1 MLTVFSRCF
10 SMLVR
15 EKIVY
20 ASRGVSGTLNKR
32 MCGKIVN
39 AHVFKMAGKI
49 THFFS
54 SKSGKESQD
63 KEPSNGIQPPA
74 KKVCSNSTASK
85 VYDGTLRVRKFLPKW
100 ENDFPWIQ
108 FTEGKMFCKYCL
120 EVSEH
125 ADKNSSFYKG
135 SDKFRIGVI
144 RAHNKS
150 KQHFRCA
157 DVYRARRN
165 PQNPIQQGLRN
176 MECAVQEKLIKL
188 FNTAYFVAKEEMPFS
203 SFKGLCGLQIKN
215 DVELGK
221 TYLNDHACKNF
232 IESSA
237 EILKADLSGKL
248 NNASPR
254 FFSAMAD
261 GSTDSGVVEQEL
273 LFVRFLDNGLPV
285 NRFLTVQSV
294 KHADADGIL
303 HAIGNGFN
311 YASVVNWKDGLV
323 GFGSDGASVMMGR
336 QNGVLKKIKDDV
348 PHLIEMHCV
357 AHRLELAILD
367 AFKGESILTELKD
380 LLQGIYKHY
389 HYSPKALRE
398 LNELAQVL
406 ELSVLKPVSVLDTR
420 WTPHLHR
427 ALKVFL
433 ENFTVIYTHFENT
446 AARGDGASA
455 AMQGRARKT
464 TKQMSD
470 FKQVLF
476 MHFMLDT
483 LDVVSRLSLV
493 MQKDAVTLAE
503 VKDSIERTSLSIQAM
518 VARPGAKLSQFLEV
532 VANGNQFK
540 GVELN
545 RQDGDIATFNLIKQ
559 RVIGSMVAY
568 LNSRFANVST
578 NDVIAAFDIFNTS
591 LWPDSDDEL
600 ALYGEQEL
608 NTLVGHFKLLLE
620 RNDFD
625 SELVNQEW
633 QELKVCIKRNH
644 SQLKML
650 PMWQR
655 IFAEYT
661 ERFPNILMLVE
672 IMLVLPLATACCE
685 RGFST
690 LKRIKSDWRSRLG
703 TETLDHLMRISI
715 DGPDLESYN
724 AARALQHW
732 WDKGERQRRPEFQLQ
747 RK

>member
-1 MLTVFSRCF
+1 
-10 SMLVR
+10 
-15 EKIVY
+15 
-20 ASRGVSGTLNKR
+20 
-32 MCGKIVN
+32 
-39 AHVFKMAGKI
+39 
-49 THFFS
+49 
-54 SKSGKESQD
+54 
-63 KEPSNGIQPPA
+63 
-74 KKVCSNSTASK
+74 
-85 VYDGTLRVRKFLPKW
+85 
-100 ENDFPWIQ
+100 
-108 FTEGKMFCKYCL
+108 
-120 EVSEH
+120 
-125 ADKNSSFYKG
+125 
-135 SDKFRIGVI
+135 
-144 RAHNKS
+144 
-150 KQHFRCA
+150 
-157 DVYRARRN
+157 
-165 PQNPIQQGLRN
+165 
-176 MECAVQEKLIKL
+176 
-188 FNTAYFVAKEEMPFS
+188 
-203 SFKGLCGLQIKN
+203 
-215 DVELGK
+215 
-221 TYLNDHACKNF
+221 
-232 IESSA
+232 
-237 EILKADLSGKL
+237 
-248 NNASPR
+248 
-254 FFSAMAD
+254 
-261 GSTDSGVVEQEL
+261 
-273 LFVRFLDNGLPV
+273 
-285 NRFLTVQSV
+285 
-294 KHADADGIL
+294 
-303 HAIGNGFN
+303 
-311 YASVVNWKDGLV
+311 
-323 GFGSDGASVMMGR
+323 
-336 QNGVLKKIKDDV
+336 
-348 PHLIEMHCV
+348 
-357 AHRLELAILD
+357 
-367 AFKGESILTELKD
+367 
-380 LLQGIYKHY
+380 
-389 HYSPKALRE
+389 
-398 LNELAQVL
+398 
-406 ELSVLKPVSVLDTR
+406 
-420 WTPHLHR
+420 
-427 ALKVFL
+427 
-433 ENFTVIYTHFENT
+433 
-446 AARGDGASA
+446 
-455 AMQGRARKT
+455 MQGRARKT

-568 LNSRFANVST
+568 LNTRFANVST

-685 RGFST
+685 HGFST

-732 WDKGERQRRPEFQLQ
+732 WDKGERQRPEFQLQ

>member
-1 MLTVFSRCF
+1 MRTR
-10 SMLVR
+10 
-15 EKIVY
+15 
-20 ASRGVSGTLNKR
+20 
-32 MCGKIVN
+32 
-39 AHVFKMAGKI
+39 
-49 THFFS
+49 
-54 SKSGKESQD
+54 
-63 KEPSNGIQPPA
+63 
-74 KKVCSNSTASK
+74 TALSI
-85 VYDGTLRVRKFLPKW
+85 RVRISSELVLFVLITKASSTFDALT
-100 ENDFPWIQ
+100 
-108 FTEGKMFCKYCL
+108 FT
-120 EVSEH
+120 
-125 ADKNSSFYKG
+125 
-135 SDKFRIGVI
+135 
-144 RAHNKS
+144 
-150 KQHFRCA
+150 Q
-157 DVYRARRN
+157 VYRARRN
-165 PQNPIQQGLRN
+165 PQNPIEQGLRN

-221 TYLNDHACKNF
+221 TYFNDHACKNF

-237 EILKADLSGKL
+237 EILKADLSEKL

-273 LFVRFLDNGLPV
+273 LFVRFLYNGLPV

-406 ELSVLKPVSVLDTR
+406 ELSVLKPVSVLGTR

-433 ENFTVIYTHFENT
+433 QNFTVIYTHFENT

-568 LNSRFANVST
+568 LNTRFANVST

-591 LWPDSDDEL
+591 LWPDSDEEL

-625 SELVNQEW
+625 SEL
-633 QELKVCIKRNH
+633 LIKNGKNSKFVSR
-644 SQLKML
+644 
-650 PMWQR
+650 
-655 IFAEYT
+655 
-661 ERFPNILMLVE
+661 E
-672 IMLVLPLATACCE
+672 IIA
-685 RGFST
+685 
-690 LKRIKSDWRSRLG
+690 
-703 TETLDHLMRISI
+703 
-715 DGPDLESYN
+715 N
-724 AARALQHW
+724 
-732 WDKGERQRRPEFQLQ
+732 
-747 RK
+747 

>member
-1 MLTVFSRCF
+1 MHR
-10 SMLVR
+10 
-15 EKIVY
+15 KI
-20 ASRGVSGTLNKR
+20 L
-32 MCGKIVN
+32 N

-49 THFFS
+49 TRFFS
-54 SKSGKESQD
+54 SKSDKEPQRD
-63 KEPSNGIQPPA
+63 KEPSDNLQPPA
-74 KKVCSNSTASK
+74 KKVCSNLTASK
-85 VYDGTLRVRKFLPKW
+85 KYDSTSRVRKFLPKW
-100 ENDFPWIQ
+100 EKDFPWIQ
-108 FTEGKMFCKYCL
+108 FAGGKMYCKYCL
-120 EVSEH
+120 EVNEH

-135 SDKFRIGVI
+135 SDNFRIGVI

-150 KQHFRCA
+150 KQHLRCA
-157 DVYRARRN
+157 DVYRSKRN
-165 PQNPIQQGLRN
+165 PQNPIEQGLRN
-176 MECAVQEKLIKL
+176 MESAVQGKLMKL
-188 FNTAYFVAKEEMPFS
+188 FNKAYFVAKEEMPFS
-203 SFKGLCGLQIKN
+203 SFKSLCELQIKN
-215 DVELGK
+215 DVELGN
-221 TYLNDHACKNF
+221 TYFNDHACKNF

-237 EILKADLSGKL
+237 EILKADLSEKL

-261 GSTDSGVVEQEL
+261 GSTDSGIIEQEL
-273 LFVRFLDNGLPV
+273 LFVRYLNNGLPV

-294 KHADADGIL
+294 KHANADGI
-303 HAIGNGFN
+303 
-311 YASVVNWKDGLV
+311 YANVINWKDGLV
-323 GFGSDGASVMMGR
+323 GFGADGASIMMGR

-357 AHRLELAILD
+357 AHKLELAILD
-367 AFKGESILTELKD
+367 AFNDESILTELKD

-406 ELSVLKPVSVLDTR
+406 ELSVLKPVSLLGTR

-427 ALKVFL
+427 GLKVFL
-433 ENFTVIYTHFENT
+433 HNFAIIYTHFQNT
-446 AARGDGASA
+446 AAQGNGASA
-455 AMQGRARKT
+455 VMQGRARKIT
-464 TKQMSD
+464 TQMSD

-476 MHFMLDT
+476 MHFMLDA
-483 LDVVSRLSLV
+483 LDVVSHLSLV

-503 VKDSIERTSLSIQAM
+503 VKDSIERTRLSMQAL
-518 VARPGAKLSQFLEV
+518 VVRPGAKLSQFLEAV
-532 VANGNQFK
+532 GDHGNHFK

-545 RQDGDIATFNLIKQ
+545 RQDGDIAAFTRLKE

-568 LNSRFANVST
+568 VNTRFANVNT
-578 NDVIAAFDIFNTS
+578 NDVIAAFDMFNTS
-591 LWPDSDDEL
+591 LWPDRDDEL
-600 ALYGEQEL
+600 TLYGEQEL
-608 NTLVGHFKLLLE
+608 NTLVDHFKLLLE

-625 SELVNQEW
+625 LELVDQEW

-644 SQLKML
+644 SQLRML

-655 IFAEYT
+655 IFAEYS

-690 LKRIKSDWRSRLG
+690 LKRIKSDWRSRLE
-703 TETLDHLMRISI
+703 TETLDNLMRISI

-732 WDKGERQRRPEFQLQ
+732 WDKGERQRRPNFQRQ
-747 RK
+747 

>member
-1 MLTVFSRCF
+1 MHR
-10 SMLVR
+10 
-15 EKIVY
+15 KI
-20 ASRGVSGTLNKR
+20 L
-32 MCGKIVN
+32 N

-49 THFFS
+49 TRFFS
-54 SKSGKESQD
+54 SKSDKEPQRD
-63 KEPSNGIQPPA
+63 KEPSDNLQPPA
-74 KKVCSNSTASK
+74 KKVCSNLTASK
-85 VYDGTLRVRKFLPKW
+85 KYDSTSRVRKFLPKW
-100 ENDFPWIQ
+100 EKDFPWIQ
-108 FTEGKMFCKYCL
+108 FAGGKMYCKYCL
-120 EVSEH
+120 EVNEH

-135 SDKFRIGVI
+135 SDNFRIGVI

-150 KQHFRCA
+150 KQHLRCA
-157 DVYRARRN
+157 DVYRSKRN
-165 PQNPIQQGLRN
+165 PQNPIEQGLRN
-176 MECAVQEKLIKL
+176 MESAVQGKLMKL

-203 SFKGLCGLQIKN
+203 SFKSLCELQIKN
-215 DVELGK
+215 DVELGN
-221 TYLNDHACKNF
+221 TYFNDHACKNF

-237 EILKADLSGKL
+237 EILKADLSEKL

-261 GSTDSGVVEQEL
+261 GSTDSGIIEQEL
-273 LFVRFLDNGLPV
+273 LFVRYLNNGLPV

-294 KHADADGIL
+294 KHANADGIL
-303 HAIGNGFN
+303 QAIDNGFN
-311 YASVVNWKDGLV
+311 YANVINWKDGLV
-323 GFGSDGASVMMGR
+323 GFGADGASVMMGR

-357 AHRLELAILD
+357 AHKLELAILD
-367 AFKGESILTELKD
+367 AFKDESILTELKD

-406 ELSVLKPVSVLDTR
+406 ELSVLKPVSLLGTR

-427 ALKVFL
+427 GLKVFL
-433 ENFTVIYTHFENT
+433 HNFAIIYTHFQST
-446 AARGDGASA
+446 AAQGNGASA
-455 AMQGRARKT
+455 VMQGRARKIT
-464 TKQMSD
+464 TQMSD

-476 MHFMLDT
+476 MHFMLDA
-483 LDVVSRLSLV
+483 LDVVSHLSLV

-503 VKDSIERTSLSIQAM
+503 VKDSIERTRLSMQAL
-518 VARPGAKLSQFLEV
+518 VVRPGAKLSQFLEAV
-532 VANGNQFK
+532 GDHGNHFK

-545 RQDGDIATFNLIKQ
+545 RQDGDIAAFTRLKE

-568 LNSRFANVST
+568 VNTRFANVNT
-578 NDVIAAFDIFNTS
+578 NDVIAAFDMFNTS
-591 LWPDSDDEL
+591 LWPDRDDEL
-600 ALYGEQEL
+600 TLYGEQEL
-608 NTLVGHFKLLLE
+608 NTLVDHFKLLLE

-625 SELVNQEW
+625 LELVDQEW

-644 SQLKML
+644 SQLRML

-655 IFAEYT
+655 IFAEYS

-690 LKRIKSDWRSRLG
+690 LKRIKSDWRSRLE
-703 TETLDHLMRISI
+703 TETLDNLMRISI

-732 WDKGERQRRPEFQLQ
+732 WDKGERQRRPNFQRQ
-747 RK
+747 

>member
-1 MLTVFSRCF
+1 M
-10 SMLVR
+10 
-15 EKIVY
+15 
-20 ASRGVSGTLNKR
+20 
-32 MCGKIVN
+32 
-39 AHVFKMAGKI
+39 
-49 THFFS
+49 
-54 SKSGKESQD
+54 
-63 KEPSNGIQPPA
+63 
-74 KKVCSNSTASK
+74 
-85 VYDGTLRVRKFLPKW
+85 
-100 ENDFPWIQ
+100 
-108 FTEGKMFCKYCL
+108 
-120 EVSEH
+120 
-125 ADKNSSFYKG
+125 
-135 SDKFRIGVI
+135 
-144 RAHNKS
+144 
-150 KQHFRCA
+150 
-157 DVYRARRN
+157 
-165 PQNPIQQGLRN
+165 
-176 MECAVQEKLIKL
+176 
-188 FNTAYFVAKEEMPFS
+188 
-203 SFKGLCGLQIKN
+203 
-215 DVELGK
+215 
-221 TYLNDHACKNF
+221 
-232 IESSA
+232 
-237 EILKADLSGKL
+237 KADLSEKL

-261 GSTDSGVVEQEL
+261 GSTESGVVEQEL

-406 ELSVLKPVSVLDTR
+406 ELSVLKPVSVLGTR

-433 ENFTVIYTHFENT
+433 QNFTVIYTHFENT

-483 LDVVSRLSLV
+483 LDVVSHLSLV

-503 VKDSIERTSLSIQAM
+503 EKDSIERTSLSIQAM

-568 LNSRFANVST
+568 LNTRFANVST

-591 LWPDSDDEL
+591 LWPDSDEEL

-655 IFAEYT
+655 IFAEYA

-732 WDKGERQRRPEFQLQ
+732 WDKGEQQ
-747 RK
+747 